1 MLLFAIVTCF
11 VIVAIIAATIKKR
24 QIVEVASVTAST
36 FALGAASLISYKVGT
51 VGEYDVAGILAVD
64 SLAALVI
71 LIVAVVGFFAT
82 MYAVPYFRKESAKKI
97 IGPWRVRQY
106 YALTNLF
113 LAAIF
118 LSATANNPVVAWIFL
133 EVTTL
138 STAFL
143 ISYYNRR
150 STIEAAWKYLIINAV
165 GLLLAFLGTIL
176 YFTVGGSENATTWQ
190 ELVVSGASLDPAI
203 AKIAF
208 AFVIVGYGVKIGF
221 APMHTWKPDAYGK
234 SPAPLGAL
242 FSGAL
247 LPVAFAMVL
256 RFKLITDT
264 AIGSTFSDSLFI
276 IFGMMSMLVAAFCIL
291 TSHNYKRVLAYSSI
305 EHAGIMA
312 LGFGFGGLGAL
323 GAVMHM
329 VYHSLIKPS
338 LFFTTGNVLIK
349 YNSARIAR
357 VSGAMAIIPITSIL
371 LFIGLFAVTGF
382 PPFGMFLTEMS
393 IITAGLQTWPVV
405 AVVALMAIAL
415 VFVGFFR
422 RINAMVMTPKPIDR
436 SIKPGES
443 NLWLIVPPLALLV
456 IALVTSFYMPHFLQV
471 IVNEVAS
478 RY

>member
-1 MLLFAIVTCF
+1 MLLLAIVLGF
-11 VIVAIIAATIKKR
+11 ILAATVAFTVKKQ
-24 QIVEVASVTAST
+24 QIIEVTSVGAST
-36 FALGAASLISYKVGT
+36 FALIVSSAIAYKVGT
-51 VGEYDVAGILAVD
+51 TGAVSIANTFTVD
-64 SLAALVI
+64 ALAALSV
-71 LIVAVVGFFAT
+71 LIVATVAFFAT
-82 MYAVPYFRKESAKKI
+82 IYAVPYFRKESAKKI
-97 IGPWRVRQY
+97 IGPWRIREY

-113 LAAIF
+113 LAAMF
-118 LSATANNPVVAWIFL
+118 LAATASNPVVAWIFL

-150 STIEAAWKYLIINAV
+150 STIEAAWKYLIINAI
-165 GLLLAFLGTIL
+165 GLLLAFLGTLL
-176 YFTVGGSENATTWQ
+176 YFTIGGSENAATWQ
-190 ELVVSGASLDPAI
+190 ELVANAAVLDPAI
-203 AKIAF
+203 AKTAF

-264 AIGSTFSDSLFI
+264 AIGSTFSDNLFI
-276 IFGMMSMLVAAFCIL
+276 IFGMMSMLIAAFCIL
-291 TSHNYKRVLAYSSI
+291 TSHNYKRILAYSSI

-312 LGFGFGGLGAL
+312 LGFGFGGLGAF

-349 YNSARIAR
+349 YNSARIAK
-357 VSGAMAIIPITSIL
+357 VCGTMAIIPITSIL
-371 LFIGLFAVTGF
+371 LLIGLFAVTGF
-382 PPFGMFLTEMS
+382 PPFGMFLTEAS
-393 IITAGLQTWPVV
+393 IITAGLQTRPAV
-405 AVVALMAIAL
+405 AVIALMAIAL
-415 VFVGFFR
+415 VFIGFFR
-422 RINAMVMTPKPIDR
+422 RVNSMVMTAKPTDQ

-443 NLWLIVPPLALLV
+443 SPWLIVPPLLLLA
-456 IALVTSFYMPHFLQV
+456 IALVASFYMPHFLQA
-471 IVNEVAS
+471 IINEVAL